1 MLNARVLPQFK
12 VRVKT
17 NQDLRNIETLDYFIK
32 CSIELFLYD
41 YFVYIKPIEMQP
53 YISINKIFWDKLLK
67 HI

>member
-32 CSIELFLYD
+32 FSIAFYMTMD
-41 YFVYIKPIEMQP
+41 YVVYIKPIEMQLC
-53 YISINKIFWDKLLK
+53 IQVFFLDKLLK
-67 HI
+67 YI